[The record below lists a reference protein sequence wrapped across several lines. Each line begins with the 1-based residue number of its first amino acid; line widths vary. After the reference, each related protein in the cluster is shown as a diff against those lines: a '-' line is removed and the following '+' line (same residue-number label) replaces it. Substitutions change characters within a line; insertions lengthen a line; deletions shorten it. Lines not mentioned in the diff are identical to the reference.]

1 MIQSKLMRAFVLV
14 PIVLAIAFALAIAV
28 CRAIGVDAHLKDLL
42 AATLTCL
49 VAGELAVIPL
59 MLSRGG
65 NQASVAQAAL
75 VGSGVHL
82 FVCIA
87 IAGIAVLGRL
97 GPGAAYL
104 YWLLGFYW
112 VTLIVLVV
120 VFAKSI
126 RSAPTMQSSRQ

>member
-1 MIQSKLMRAFVLV
+1 MRAFVMV
-14 PIVLAIAFALAIAV
+14 PIVLAIAFAAAIGI
-28 CRAIGVDAHLKDLL
+28 CRAIGVDAHLRELL

-49 VAGELAVIPL
+49 IAGELAVLPL
-59 MLSRGG
+59 VLARGG

-75 VGSGVHL
+75 VGSVVHL

-87 IAGIAVLGRL
+87 VAGVVVFGHL
-97 GPGAAYL
+97 GPGPAYL

-120 VFAKSI
+120 VFARSI
-126 RSAPTMQSSRQ
+126 RSAPTTHASRQ

>member
-1 MIQSKLMRAFVLV
+1 MRAFVLLPV
-14 PIVLAIAFALAIAV
+14 VLAVAFAAAVGV
-28 CRAIGVDAHLKDLL
+28 CRAIGIDAHVKDLL

-49 VAGELAVIPL
+49 VAGELATIPL

-75 VGSGVHL
+75 IGSAVHL
-82 FVCIA
+82 FVCVA
-87 IAGIAVLGRL
+87 VAGILVLGRL
-97 GPGAAYL
+97 GPGPVFL

-126 RSAPTMQSSRQ
+126 RSAPTVQASRQ